1 MTFFEANF
9 DGLVGLTHNYGG
21 LSAGNLA
28 SAANASAA
36 SRPREGAL
44 QGLAK
49 AKSLSDLGLIQGIL
63 PPHERPHVPTLKA
76 LGFSGSDSEI
86 LAAAWKANPS
96 FIANVS
102 ASAQMWAANAATVS
116 PSVDCADSKLHFTP
130 ANLLTMPHRAL
141 EASQTRRSLQ
151 AIFANQDHF
160 TVHDPLPYQPLLAD
174 EGAANHMRLCASHGA
189 AGVEIFVWGRDGFTR
204 QETSFPARQTIQTG
218 QAIARHHGLAEARS
232 LHLQQSHR
240 AIEAGAFH
248 NDVVAVASL
257 NVLFCHEHA
266 FEDRLGAYEQI
277 KRACDGLMDL
287 IIVEVP
293 DAQVP
298 LADAIKS
305 YLFNT
310 QLLEI
315 PGEDRLVLIAP
326 EECRENQATH
336 GYLQS
341 LIASNGPI
349 GRVMF
354 VDVRQSMRNGGG
366 PACLRLRVVMSEA
379 QKSILGARTLLD
391 ESLFFELTNWVTK
404 HYRETLLPND
414 LCDPALLN
422 EGRTA
427 LDELTNIMKLG
438 SAFYPFQ
445 RSSLLHT

>member
-28 SAANASAA
+28 SAANASAV

-49 AKSLSDLGLIQGIL
+49 AKRLADLGLTQGL
-63 PPHERPHVPTLKA
+63 VPPHERPHIPTLKA
-76 LGFSGSDSEI
+76 LGFSGSDGDI
-86 LAAAWKANPS
+86 LASAWKANPAL
-96 FIANVS
+96 IANVS

-116 PSVDCADSKLHFTP
+116 PSVDCADGRLHFTP
-130 ANLLTMPHRAL
+130 ANLLTMPHRAI
-141 EASQTRRSLQ
+141 ESAQTRASLS
-151 AIFANQDHF
+151 AIFADAAHF
-160 TVHDPLPYQPLLAD
+160 EVHAPLPYQPLLAD
-174 EGAANHMRLCASHGA
+174 EGAANHMRLCAQHGQ
-189 AGVEIFVWGRDGFTR
+189 AGVEIFVWGRDGFA
-204 QETSFPARQTIQTG
+204 QQQTSFPARQTLQTG
-218 QAIARHHGLAEARS
+218 QAIARHHGLDAART
-232 LHLQQSHR
+232 LHLQQSRH

-266 FEDRLGAYEQI
+266 FEDRQDGYEQI

-293 DAQVP
+293 ESAVP

-310 QLLEI
+310 QLLQM

-326 EECRENQATH
+326 EECRENEATNR
-336 GYLQS
+336 YLES
-341 LIASNGPI
+341 LVASNGPI

-366 PACLRLRVVMSEA
+366 PACLRLRVVMNDGQRQA
-379 QKSILGARTLLD
+379 LGARAILD
-391 ESLFFELTNWVTK
+391 DRLYADLTEWVTR

-414 LCDPALLN
+414 LCDVALLH
-422 EGRTA
+422 EGRVA
-427 LDELTNIMKLG
+427 LDELTQIMKLG
-438 SAFYPFQ
+438 RDFYPFQ
-445 RSSLLHT
+445 R